1 MKIAVLTY
9 NVKHRKTY
17 DTLCLL
23 KAKGYRDIT
32 VFAQPMKY
40 EKKRY
45 PKVIHRPGLLF
56 NIPEPFILCSNF
68 GYGYIEGRFEDTIDS
83 TWKEDIFL
91 LCGAGILPEKFVST
105 YRIVNAHPGFIP
117 FARGLDAYK
126 WSVYN
131 GLPIGAS
138 THFLGEYVDAGEII
152 ERRRIMVEA
161 FDTFHSVAQK
171 VYENEIDMLVG
182 AIEKINEKHEFIVS
196 DSEVFKRMPESREYE
211 LFRKFEEYKEE
222 SQKDRLKL

>member
-23 KAKGYRDIT
+23 KVMGYSNIT
-32 VFAQPMKY
+32 VFAQPMSY
-40 EKKRY
+40 TKKRY
-45 PKVIHRPGLLF
+45 PQITHRPELLF
-56 NIPEPFILCSNF
+56 HIPEPFILCSNL
-68 GYGYIEGRFEDTIDS
+68 GYRYIEGQFEYTVDS
-83 TWKEDIFL
+83 NWKDGIFL
-91 LCGAGILPEKFVST
+91 LCGAGILPEKFVSA

-131 GLPIGAS
+131 GLPIGAT

-152 ERRRIMVEA
+152 ERREIRVETS
-161 FDTFHSVAQK
+161 DTFHSVAQR

-182 AIEKINEKHEFIVS
+182 AIEKIDEVHEFIVP
-196 DSEVFKRMPESREYE
+196 DGEIFKRMPESKERE
-211 LFRKFEEYKEE
+211 LFRKFEEYK
-222 SQKDRLKL
+222 QIRWR